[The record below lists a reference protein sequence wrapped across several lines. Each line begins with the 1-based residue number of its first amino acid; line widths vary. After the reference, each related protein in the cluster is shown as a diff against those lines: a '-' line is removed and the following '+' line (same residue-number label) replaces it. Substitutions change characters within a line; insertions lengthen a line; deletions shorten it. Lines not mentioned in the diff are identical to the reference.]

1 MNYSDAVEGVTK
13 AVLARFLD
21 LSTEYRME
29 TSEYIRTVNAVVDAV
44 VSYVKNNPEISQRP
58 DVIKSILRDYART
71 QWLARLEK
79 TVASDP
85 SEGNEANI
93 EYQAYC
99 YDYLCAH
106 GNYPR

>member
-1 MNYSDAVEGVTK
+1 MNCSDAVEGATK

-29 TSEYIRTVNAVVDAV
+29 TSEYIRTVNAIVDAV
-44 VSYVKNNPEISQRP
+44 VLYAKSNP
-58 DVIKSILRDYART
+58 DVSQQPDTIRNVLHDYART
-71 QWLARLEK
+71 QWLDRLEK
-79 TVASDP
+79 TIASDP
-85 SEGNEANI
+85 SEGDEANI